1 MRALFQFIG
10 AKCSVPSAQ
19 FLVVKTEHWALS
31 TLLLCLLTLPNL
43 AQAQFAQEWEP
54 AAETVVVY
62 NPKFPGSEALA
73 RHYAAKRLIPA
84 DRIIGLDCPVTDSMS
99 RAEFNQQIREPLRKI
114 FTAKNWWTLDTA
126 KKSPSAGAV
135 VHSGIRVLVL
145 MRGVPFQV
153 RRDRQAP
160 PPQKE
165 DEASVDSE
173 LALLAMDAPPAEGAL
188 KNPYFGASVRLP
200 AFTRAPG
207 LLLVGRLDG
216 PSDEIVRR
224 VIDDALEVEQQGL
237 HGRAVIDLAL
247 KTGGYKEGE
256 DWLQASAAAF
266 QRHGIPLYIDRHEI
280 VLRDH
285 WPLPDTILYF
295 GWYTMDAAGAL
306 ASPEF
311 QFKRGAVAC
320 HLHSFSASV
329 MRDARQHWT
338 GPLLAKG
345 AAATFGNVFEPYH
358 SLTVH
363 FDLLN
368 KRLLEGFTIAEAA
381 WSATPALSWM
391 SVVIGDPLYRPF
403 AKTGGASLGS
413 DDARD
418 YLLYQGAA
426 RRSPLDPDAAIK
438 TTITALATRR
448 KSPRLLELTGLL
460 SAQQGRHAE
469 AIDLLDHAEA
479 LATSPV
485 DRVRL
490 CLYRAEMLRRD
501 AKPHTAA
508 DLLRALLSDESLKT
522 EPARSAAESLLRDL
536 GG

>member
-1 MRALFQFIG
+1 MKFFRVVRLVIRHTSFVLGPLLVSALAPLI
-10 AKCSVPSAQ
+10 
-19 FLVVKTEHWALS
+19 
-31 TLLLCLLTLPNL
+31 LC
-43 AQAQFAQEWEP
+43 QAQTSAEWEP
-54 AAETVVVY
+54 AAETVVIY

-73 RHYAAKRLIPA
+73 KHYAARRLIPA
-84 DRIIGLDCPVTDSMS
+84 DRVVGLDCPVTDSMS
-99 RAEFNQQIREPLRKI
+99 RAEFNQQLREPLRKL
-114 FTAKNWWTLDTA
+114 FAGKQWWSMKAEGGSTGGGRVQH
-126 KKSPSAGAV
+126 AGT
-135 VHSGIRVLVL
+135 RFLVL
-145 MRGVPFQV
+145 IRGVPFQV

-173 LALLAMDAPPAEGAL
+173 LALLAMEAPPAEGAL
-188 KNPYFGASVRLP
+188 KNPYFGVRVRLP
-200 AFTRAPG
+200 AFPGAPG

-224 VIDDALEVEQQGL
+224 MIDDALAVEQEGL
-237 HGRAVIDLAL
+237 HGRAVIDLAQ

-256 DWLQASAAAF
+256 DWLQASASSF
-266 QRHGIPLYIDRHEI
+266 QRHGIPVYIDRHEL

-295 GWYTMDAAGAL
+295 GWYTMDAAGAM

-345 AAATFGNVFEPYH
+345 AAATFGNVFEPYL

-368 KRLLEGFTIAEAA
+368 KRLLEGFTLAEAA

-438 TTITALATRR
+438 TTITALAARR

-469 AIDLLDHAEA
+469 SIDLLDHAEA
-479 LATSPV
+479 LATSPA

-490 CLYRAEMLRRD
+490 LLYRAEMLRQD
-501 AKPHTAA
+501 AKPQTAA
-508 DLLRALLSDESLKT
+508 DLLRNLLSDDSLKA
-522 EPARSAAESLLRDL
+522 EPARAAAESLLRDL